1 MPETD
6 TSVWA
11 GTNLETQIFVVCPE
25 DYIVLPPK
33 DVYIILVV
41 FAAVQYTIIGFQELR
56 TGFQE
61 FKISAVEN
69 SGVGKL

>member
-11 GTNLETQIFVVCPE
+11 GTNLETQILVVCPE

-33 DVYIILVV
+33 DAYIILVV
-41 FAAVQYTIIGFQELR
+41 FAAVQYTIIGFQKLR
-56 TGFQE
+56 TE
-61 FKISAVEN
+61 FKAFEISPVEN
-69 SGVGKL
+69 SGVGRL